1 VENLF
6 RLERVA
12 KFRPLCLSRV
22 FACILAVAPCLHA
35 SAQSLENTY
44 VSSNDIL
51 INAVPGDLPSAPLPT
66 RLGMTSIDL
75 APSTTGDVLPPD
87 KVDIRPIILTNKST
101 APKPKTQTGIAW
113 GNLTVASINFL
124 GVQHAFRLGTE
135 QGTRDALDGPFLQ
148 GYLNAVGNLH
158 GWADGDEFYVNY
170 VGHPME
176 GAVSGFIWIHNDR
189 RFRAAEIG
197 KNSLYWE
204 SRMRA
209 AAFSYLYSVQ
219 FEIGPVSEASIG
231 KIQGLYP
238 QQGFVDHI
246 VTPVI
251 GTGWILAED
260 TVDKYLIT
268 QFERRVQN
276 PYLQSIVRGA
286 LNPSRSFANAME
298 LRTPWSRDT
307 RPSPWSGHLQEFYE
321 ADADGYIQPEQEP
334 ERPLDGEFGV
344 PLIQV
349 TMNVRSDLYWTENGV
364 QPCVGGGG
372 VATVQVQ
379 RQLQLVAD
387 VGGCKVLGLSERW
400 SGDTLTYMGGTRWAP
415 APAARWSPFVQVLAG
430 GMAGSYEGDRVDHR
444 DAEKNLLSST
454 AEVVNTNNFTMK
466 FGAGLD
472 YRLHPLVA
480 LHLAT
485 FEYKHV
491 WTPQDAFLPVRN
503 GMSMSAGIVLR

>member
-1 VENLF
+1 METLSPVERIRKLHW
-6 RLERVA
+6 LTLLQV
-12 KFRPLCLSRV
+12 L
-22 FACILAVAPCLHA
+22 ACVLAVPMVCA
-35 SAQSLENTY
+35 SAQTLTSTDSPSDD
-44 VSSNDIL
+44 VAA
-51 INAVPGDLPSAPLPT
+51 NAAPSDLPSAPLPT
-66 RLGMTSIDL
+66 HLGMATNDFT
-75 APSTTGDVLPPD
+75 AAAEDDVLPPD
-87 KVDIRPIILTNKST
+87 KLEIRPIVLNSKTTVPKS
-101 APKPKTQTGIAW
+101 QTGIAW
-113 GNLTVASINFL
+113 ERLTVSSLNFL
-124 GVQHAFRLGTE
+124 TIQHVFRLATE
-135 QGTRDALDGPFLQ
+135 QGTRDGLDGPFLKD
-148 GYLNAVGNLH
+148 YFNAVGNLH

-176 GAVSGFIWIHNDR
+176 GAVSGYMWIASDR
-189 RFRAAEIG
+189 RFKSAVIG
-197 KNSLYWE
+197 KNPLYWE

-231 KIQGLYP
+231 NIQSLYP

-246 VTPVI
+246 VTPII

-268 QFERRVQN
+268 NFERKVSN
-276 PYLQSIVRGA
+276 PYLQTIVRGI

-321 ADADGYIQPEQEP
+321 ADAEGFIEP
-334 ERPLDGEFGV
+334 APLPRGPIEGEFGV

-349 TMNVRSDLYWTENGV
+349 AMNVRSDLYWTQSGV

-372 VATVQVQ
+372 VATIQVQ

-387 VGGCKVLGLSERW
+387 VGGCKVLGLTDGW
-400 SGDTLTYMGGTRWAP
+400 SGDTLTYTAGTRWTP
-415 APAARWSPFVQVLAG
+415 APASRWSPFVSVVAG
-430 GMAGSYEGDRVDHR
+430 GMAGSYERNRVDTR
-444 DAEKNLLSST
+444 DAEKKLISST
-454 AEVVNTNNFTMK
+454 AEVVNTNDFTMK
-466 FGAGLD
+466 VGAGLD

-491 WTPQDAFLPVRN
+491 WTAQDAFLPVRN

>member
-1 VENLF
+1 MEIPSLIR
-6 RLERVA
+6 RLRWLWRSQVLA
-12 KFRPLCLSRV
+12 CVLAASCLY
-22 FACILAVAPCLHA
+22 A
-35 SAQSLENTY
+35 SAQTLGNTY
-44 VSSNDIL
+44 TSSNDVAF
-51 INAVPGDLPSAPLPT
+51 NASPADLPSAPLPT
-66 RLGMTSIDL
+66 HLGMTANDFTSSID
-75 APSTTGDVLPPD
+75 GGVLPPD
-87 KVDIRPIILTNKST
+87 KLEIRPIVLTNKST
-101 APKPKTQTGIAW
+101 VPQPNSQTGIAW
-113 GNLTVASINFL
+113 GNLTVASLNFL
-124 GVQHAFRLGTE
+124 TIQHAFRIATE
-135 QGTRDALDGPFLQ
+135 QGTRNDLGGPFLKN
-148 GYLNAVGNLH
+148 YLNAVGNLH

-176 GAVSGFIWIHNDR
+176 GAVSGFMWIHNDR

-209 AAFSYLYSVQ
+209 TAFSYFYSVQ

-231 KIQGLYP
+231 NIQSLYP

-246 VTPVI
+246 VTPII

-268 QFERRVQN
+268 RFERKVNN
-276 PYLQSIVRGA
+276 PYLQVLVRGV

-298 LRTPWSRDT
+298 FRVPWSRDT
-307 RPSPWSGHLQEFYE
+307 RPGLFSGHLQEFYE
-321 ADADGYIQPEQEP
+321 ADAEGFIQPESLPRGPIE
-334 ERPLDGEFGV
+334 GEFGV

-349 TMNVRSDLYWTENGV
+349 VMNARSDLYWTQNGIK
-364 QPCVGGGG
+364 PCVGGGG

-387 VGGCKVLGLSERW
+387 IGGCKVLGLTDRW
-400 SGDTLTYMGGTRWAP
+400 SGDTLTYTAGTRWTP
-415 APAARWSPFVQVLAG
+415 APASRWSPFVSVVAG
-430 GMAGSYEGDRVDHR
+430 GMAGSFERDRVDTR
-444 DAEKNLLSST
+444 DAEKKLVSST